1 MWTILESSVSSSG
14 VSALE
19 GPYFLSRSNIE
30 TVSNCCFV
38 NLNPFPLVP
47 QATYQIPSPIES
59 GKIKEKSFSGF
70 VVDFNTSPS
79 SLYLI
84 DASVL
89 IFYHHKSIYQEI
101 LCWYETHQDIFS
113 FLQIYS
119 IHEPY
124 CFYYR
129 ICKNLYLIKT
139 FKVARCYIGPV
150 RTKTKPQ
157 GKHSTN

>member
-1 MWTILESSVSSSG
+1 MFYWLPCGPFWKSSLSSSG

-47 QATYQIPSPIES
+47 QATYQVPSPIES

-84 DASVL
+84 DASVFDFL
-89 IFYHHKSIYQEI
+89 PPQE
-101 LCWYETHQDIFS
+101 
-113 FLQIYS
+113 
-119 IHEPY
+119 
-124 CFYYR
+124 
-129 ICKNLYLIKT
+129 YLSRD
-139 FKVARCYIGPV
+139 FVLV
-150 RTKTKPQ
+150 
-157 GKHSTN
+157 